1 MGRRNHNVITAIL
14 GGGRGT
20 RLYPLTRDR
29 SKPAVPLGGR
39 FRLIDIP
46 LSNSL
51 HAGFDKIYVLTQ
63 FNTASLHR
71 HITRTYRFDT
81 FSQGFVNILAAEQ
94 TLSNETWYQGTA
106 DAVRQNMERLA
117 ESRPSEILVLAGDH
131 LYLMNLGRFLRF
143 HREHEADVSIAV
155 QPVAREMAGELGI
168 MRVDGDGR
176 IVDFVEKPHDPA
188 QLDELTP
195 SPESFQKLGLQA
207 EPGSLLASMGI
218 YTFATG
224 VLAHLLENDPRA
236 TDFGREIIPQ
246 AIESHRVFGFPY
258 SGYWED
264 IGTIPAFHRANLQLT
279 GPVPPL
285 NLYDANRP
293 IFTRPRFLP
302 GSKIQNCSV
311 RQAVLCA
318 GSLLEG
324 SVIEHSIVGIR
335 SVIRENSIIADSVI
349 MGAREFENGEEPID
363 GVRMGVGPGC
373 EIRNAII
380 DLDARIGAGS
390 RLVNEAEVQN
400 LETET
405 YSIRDGIIVVPKG
418 AVIPAGTEI

>member
-1 MGRRNHNVITAIL
+1 
-14 GGGRGT
+14 
-20 RLYPLTRDR
+20 
-29 SKPAVPLGGR
+29 
-39 FRLIDIP
+39 
-46 LSNSL
+46 
-51 HAGFDKIYVLTQ
+51 
-63 FNTASLHR
+63 
-71 HITRTYRFDT
+71 
-81 FSQGFVNILAAEQ
+81 
-94 TLSNETWYQGTA
+94 
-106 DAVRQNMERLA
+106 
-117 ESRPSEILVLAGDH
+117 
-131 LYLMNLGRFLRF
+131 
-143 HREHEADVSIAV
+143 
-155 QPVAREMAGELGI
+155 MAGELGI

-363 GVRMGVGPGC
+363 GVRMGVGRGC